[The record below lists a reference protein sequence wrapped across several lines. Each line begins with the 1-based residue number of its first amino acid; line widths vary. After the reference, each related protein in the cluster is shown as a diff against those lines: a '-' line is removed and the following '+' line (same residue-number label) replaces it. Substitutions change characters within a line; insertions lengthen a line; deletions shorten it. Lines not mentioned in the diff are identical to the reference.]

1 MAPNCGDYKENNVIM
16 LEAAASTHPK
26 IADGLVTNIWFE
38 STLYLVKS
46 GELFAWMNPPFVV
59 YFHKS

>member
-1 MAPNCGDYKENNVIM
+1 M
-16 LEAAASTHPK
+16 LKASANTHPK

-46 GELFAWMNPPFVV
+46 REILAWIKLPFVV
-59 YFHKS
+59 YSHNVRDL